1 MRGWMSSS
9 SEGRARSSR
18 VHPRSST
25 DRAYSS
31 GISSRSSGSPPNSG
45 DKWTHSGHVGL
56 LSIKWTK
63 KDLIL
68 SHLFI
73 LPRSSVRV
81 AWRPLRKGTNQPP
94 IRSFTQ
100 RDFGLYR
107 SLVAGPFYRPFLFP
121 TGSNSLGKN
130 AYADRR

>member
-1 MRGWMSSS
+1 RYAPSQSSGGGS
-9 SEGRARSSR
+9 NSSR
-18 VHPRSST
+18 EVPH
-25 DRAYSS
+25 SS
-31 GISSRSSGSPPNSG
+31 GGGPNSSRN
-45 DKWTHSGHVGL
+45 GL

-107 SLVAGPFYRPFLFP
+107 SLVAGPFYRPFLIP

-130 AYADRR
+130 AYASYYKI

>member
-1 MRGWMSSS
+1 APSCCSNSSFDVNIVKCTS
-9 SEGRARSSR
+9 SN
-18 VHPRSST
+18 
-25 DRAYSS
+25 YKIKSS
-31 GISSRSSGSPPNSG
+31 GQRFNSSDNCFRSRGI
-45 DKWTHSGHVGL
+45 GL

-130 AYADRR
+130 AYASYYKI